1 VPPPLQLAIDA
12 ATPDG
17 LSHSRWA
24 LDEHDPQNVPSG
36 LSFSSTMPGGFETMS
51 CVLPRKPWI
60 DYGDLA
66 EFSTI
71 TVYGA
76 GGRVAWQGRLQSS
89 PRTSGDQMSISPG
102 AVGWQAAL
110 SDDKSAR
117 MIYLDCDLRHWGPP
131 TARRKLA
138 IEGTVAGK
146 YAMSDPQLVAD
157 PNGNPAIRAELDAPW
172 TPMYALAE
180 SSYDAKGIPLHSILY
195 AWTKGAASGSSGY
208 WTWIAGISTDD
219 LFGTG
224 DWTGNLAASGP
235 GKGVVNSSSH
245 DRTWGL
251 AQFYYPYVSSA
262 SDTSQYPLYWTS
274 LSVVGDHGL
283 TLQGAQDY
291 VPGAQGFLASDVV
304 QHAVQTWAPEL
315 ATSRAG
321 QSTIEATTFVI
332 PQLAFLDPTT
342 AGAIITE
349 ALKYELLDWWVD
361 DGPTFN
367 LASAANH
374 GKDWRAYVGPA
385 GLQETGP
392 QVDRMCNRVIVPYN
406 DVTGATRTV
415 GPTGSNANTIDDSLA
430 DQDPS
435 NPVTAAGL
443 EIYPPNF
450 PNIGVSTPAAA
461 IQVGQA
467 FLTQQRALSTAG
479 QATIVGHVQD
489 DRGVLFPAWAMRAG
503 DRITF
508 VDAHDPVP
516 RRIVKAQY
524 SDDTKACQ
532 IDLDSPPQAL
542 QALLARMAGV
552 IAPLGF

>member
-1 VPPPLQLAIDA
+1 VPPPLQLAIDI

-17 LSHSRWA
+17 LSHNRWA

-36 LSFSSTMPGGFETMS
+36 LSFSSTMPGGFESLS

-66 EFSTI
+66 EFSTV

-76 GGRVAWQGRLQSS
+76 GGRVGWQGRLQSS
-89 PRTSGDQMSISPG
+89 PRTSGGQMSISPG

-117 MIYLDCDLRHWGPP
+117 MIYLDCDLRRWGPESVAMKIADAAGSESVVDSSMATDESGQP
-131 TARRKLA
+131 ALITGITGSWAQLTGCKAWYDARGIPIGTLYYAWKKA
-138 IEGTVAGK
+138 SPISEGDTNWTWSAYLSNDDIQTGLQGTGQLRAAGPGTGSLVASDAAKTFAMVQLYYGAVAG
-146 YAMSDPQLVAD
+146 
-157 PNGNPAIRAELDAPW
+157 
-172 TPMYALAE
+172 
-180 SSYDAKGIPLHSILY
+180 
-195 AWTKGAASGSSGY
+195 AA
-208 WTWIAGISTDD
+208 
-219 LFGTG
+219 
-224 DWTGNLAASGP
+224 
-235 GKGVVNSSSH
+235 GV
-245 DRTWGL
+245 
-251 AQFYYPYVSSA
+251 PYN
-262 SDTSQYPLYWTS
+262 LYWTF
-274 LSVVGDHGL
+274 LGVTGRHGL
-283 TLQGAQDY
+283 TIQGAL
-291 VPGAQGFLASDVV
+291 GATGGIGVLASDVV
-304 QHAVQTWAPEL
+304 RHAVQTWAPEL
-315 ATSRAG
+315 AMSRAG
-321 QSTIEATTFVI
+321 QSTIEPTTFII

-361 DGPTFN
+361 EGPTFN
-367 LASAANH
+367 LASSANH
-374 GKDWRAYVGPA
+374 GKDWRAYIGPS

-406 DVTGATRTV
+406 DVTGITRTV
-415 GPTGSNANTIDDSLA
+415 GPTGSMANTIDDRLA
-430 DQDPS
+430 DLDPS

-450 PNIGVSTPAAA
+450 PNIGVSTPEAA
-461 IQVGQA
+461 IRVGQA
-467 FLTQQRALSTAG
+467 FLLQQRALSTAG

>member
-1 VPPPLQLAIDA
+1 VPPPLQLAIDV

-66 EFSTI
+66 EFSTT

-76 GGRVAWQGRLQSS
+76 GGRVGWQGRLQTA
-89 PRTSGDQMSISPG
+89 PRTSGDRMSISPG

-117 MIYLDCDLRHWGPP
+117 MIY
-131 TARRKLA
+131 
-138 IEGTVAGK
+138 I
-146 YAMSDPQLVAD
+146 
-157 PNGNPAIRAELDAPW
+157 
-172 TPMYALAE
+172 
-180 SSYDAKGIPLHSILY
+180 
-195 AWTKGAASGSSGY
+195 
-208 WTWIAGISTDD
+208 
-219 LFGTG
+219 
-224 DWTGNLAASGP
+224 
-235 GKGVVNSSSH
+235 
-245 DRTWGL
+245 
-251 AQFYYPYVSSA
+251 
-262 SDTSQYPLYWTS
+262 DTSQAQWQGMSAQRKINLVATLSVEDPNVIADTTTGQPALGTMITSPWTTGRISEGWYNAHGIALGALYYAWKRRDGNTDNTLANWRWETDLSIDDVATTTDTSGSLRAAGPGTGVLPAATGATNRTWAYVQTFFNLGVTADSGIERGIYWTF
-274 LSVVGDHGL
+274 LGVVGNHGL
-283 TLQGAQDY
+283 TIQGSLTATGGIG
-291 VPGAQGFLASDVV
+291 VLASDVV

-315 ATSRAG
+315 ALSRAG
-321 QSTIEATTFVI
+321 QSTIEATTFII

-361 DGPTFN
+361 EGPTFN

-374 GKDWRAYVGPA
+374 GKDWRAYVGPS

-392 QVDRMCNRVIVPYN
+392 QVDRMCNRVVVPYN
-406 DVTGATRTV
+406 DVTGVTRTV
-415 GPTGSNANTIDDSLA
+415 GPTGSSANTIDDSLA

-443 EIYPPNF
+443 EIYPASF

-461 IQVGQA
+461 IKVGQA
-467 FLTQQRALSTAG
+467 FLIQQRALSTAG

-489 DRGVLFPAWAMRAG
+489 DRGVLFPAWVMRAG